1 MMHATRPT
9 QQTLSETSTA
19 QSKQKRRIIQ
29 SEMAGKR
36 HLHEK
41 VNFPRIS
48 LGTIPWNCI
57 FYASEMLI
65 TYNSNQ
71 KHLQQTNIRTPYC
84 FTVYIPLHISA

>member
-1 MMHATRPT
+1 MHATRPT

-36 HLHEK
+36 HLHEN

-48 LGTIPWNCI
+48 LGTMAQ
-57 FYASEMLI
+57 Y
-65 TYNSNQ
+65 
-71 KHLQQTNIRTPYC
+71 HG
-84 FTVYIPLHISA
+84 TVYSVHQTCQLYTIPTNSTCKKKIFAYRTVL